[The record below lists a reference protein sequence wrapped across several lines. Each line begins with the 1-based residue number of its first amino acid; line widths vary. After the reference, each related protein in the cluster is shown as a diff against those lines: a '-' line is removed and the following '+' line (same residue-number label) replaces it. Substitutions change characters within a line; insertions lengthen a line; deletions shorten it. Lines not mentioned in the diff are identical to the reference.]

1 MKFSSLFVASPT
13 AAALSIS
20 LLLCGPSGMAMSQT
34 GDATTTLPD
43 VTVDAPS
50 HVARRHKPIQHSIV
64 RSSVLHRTSPSAST
78 LTPMEKLARLP
89 NMITG
94 SCVDGCVSSL
104 PSGNKP
110 WVGCNWSSISYS
122 TTCRNVGHYKTYSE
136 CKTAGLALGLR
147 DLETIGYCT
156 SLAFKS

>member
-13 AAALSIS
+13 AAVLSIS
-20 LLLCGPSGMAMSQT
+20 LLCGLSGMAMSQT
-34 GDATTTLPD
+34 DDPTITLPD
-43 VTVDAPS
+43 VTVDAPR
-50 HVARRHKPIQHSIV
+50 HVARPHKSILHGIV
-64 RSSVLHRTSPSAST
+64 RSGVLHRTSPSAST

-94 SCVDGCVSSL
+94 SCVDGCLSSL

-110 WVGCNWSSISYS
+110 WVGCSWSTIGLS
-122 TTCRNVGHYKTYSE
+122 TACRNVGHYKTYNE
-136 CKTAGLALGLR
+136 CKTALLALGLR